1 MKMILD
7 IIYWLF
13 MIFQIILAIYFL
25 MPSFLLVSKWI
36 ISLSGNFFKKKY
48 KTLDA
53 KNYDF
58 AAIVTAH
65 QDIRFI
71 PPLVDSLL
79 KQSYGNLVVYVVA
92 DDCDITTLHFNDDRV
107 VVLRPEP
114 AFHAKIKSIKYAI
127 DNFKRKHDALVIFD
141 TDNLAHP
148 NYFNELN
155 EHFRKGFRVI
165 QTHML
170 SKNTETVFAKLDSVG
185 FIYHNFTERQIRMD
199 MGLSACTLGLG
210 IAIDMD
216 LYKQIVYRD
225 GLGGFDKKLQADLV
239 RATHQV
245 AFAENAIVYDEKVD
259 DAGTLEKQRTRWL
272 FAYFRYFSEHWNLF
286 TLGLRKF
293 NFNLIFFGF
302 NALRPPLFI
311 LTFVGMVCVIIDF
324 FINMTL
330 SWTALAIL
338 VSFALSF
345 VLIVVTQARQKGMLQ
360 AFVYMP
366 VFILRQMR
374 ALLKIKAASKSF
386 LKTEHNRVIYIDEL
400 LANES
405 A

>member
-1 MKMILD
+1 
-7 IIYWLF
+7 
-13 MIFQIILAIYFL
+13 
-25 MPSFLLVSKWI
+25 MPTLLLISKWI
-36 ISLSGNFFKKKY
+36 ISLSGNFLKRKY
-48 KTLDA
+48 RNLDE

-79 KQSYGNLVVYVVA
+79 KQTYGNLLVYVVA
-92 DDCDITTLHFNDDRV
+92 DDCDTSSLQFHDERV
-107 VVLRPEP
+107 IMLQPVIP
-114 AFHAKIKSIKYAI
+114 FHAKIKSIKYAI
-127 DNFKRKHDALVIFD
+127 DNFKRNHDALVIFD

-155 EHFRKGFRVI
+155 QHFRQGFRVI

-210 IAIDMD
+210 IAIEME
-216 LYKQIVYRD
+216 LYKQIAYRD

-272 FAYFRYFSEHWNLF
+272 FAYFRYFSEHWDLLI
-286 TLGLRKF
+286 LGLKKF

-311 LTFVGMVCVIIDF
+311 LTFLGMLCVAVDF
-324 FINMTL
+324 FINIKFGWIGL
-330 SWTALAIL
+330 GIL
-338 VSFALSF
+338 ISFAVSF

-374 ALLKIKAASKSF
+374 ALLKIKAASRSF